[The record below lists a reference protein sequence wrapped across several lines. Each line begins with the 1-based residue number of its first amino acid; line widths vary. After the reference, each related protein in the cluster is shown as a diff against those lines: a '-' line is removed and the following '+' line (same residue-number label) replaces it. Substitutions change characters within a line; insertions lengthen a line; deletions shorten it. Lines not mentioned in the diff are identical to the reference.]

1 MLRALSLGGVRLGPA
16 DRGSFGDCDQRG
28 FLSSRGVAGGVVLG
42 LVDVR
47 LIYLRRTSASRRIE
61 IIDR

>member
-1 MLRALSLGGVRLGPA
+1 MIRQIPSKTTPRPSKSSEKYSAPTHRLDKLPHGH
-16 DRGSFGDCDQRG
+16 GS
-28 FLSSRGVAGGVVLG
+28 
-42 LVDVR
+42 